1 MNPLTLLKGASV
13 AIKAFTVANATPIG
27 LAATGIGLVVTGIL
41 AWRAGKKS
49 SLVIGKAKV
58 EKGEPLTK
66 VEKVKATWKLWL
78 PVVASIVLTFGA
90 AAGTYYIQST
100 KIAELSA
107 TVNTL
112 MASNKELYSEIDE
125 LKSAVPEEVKKLEN
139 QKAWD
144 YHDKQSPG
152 LGGVM
157 IYDPMLCKHWYD
169 DIDVATYAKEK
180 CVEHFKEK
188 GEITLGDMYYIF
200 GQKLRGEISEWKL
213 IEDYYNHNDPNGP
226 GINLKKTTRIRDD
239 DEVEEMWILEYDRS
253 VLINPKNPID
263 EELNRERVIDL
274 RDDITEDYN
283 DDELMS
289 TINNAFA

>member
-1 MNPLTLLKGASV
+1 MNPLTLLKGAGV

-41 AWRAGKKS
+41 AWKAGKKS
-49 SLVIGKAKV
+49 SLVIGKAKI

-125 LKSAVPEEVKKLEN
+125 LKSISPEEVEKVEDKS
-139 QKAWD
+139 AWK
-144 YHDKQSPG
+144 YHDTHHNNG
-152 LGGVM
+152 HGGVM
-157 IYDPMLCKHWYD
+157 IYDPFLCKHWYD
-169 DIDVATYAKEK
+169 DIDVVAYAKSK
-180 CVEHFKEK
+180 CIDHFKEQ

-200 GQKLRGEISEWKL
+200 GQKLRGSIANWKL
-213 IEDYYNHNDPNGP
+213 IEDFSNHNNPDGP
-226 GINLKKTTRIRDD
+226 GINLRKTTRIRDD
-239 DEVEEMWILEYDRS
+239 DEVEEMWVLEYDRS
-253 VLINPKNPID
+253 VLINPDIYD
-263 EELNRERVIDL
+263 DRERVIDL
-274 RDDITEDYN
+274 HDEITDDYN

>member
-1 MNPLTLLKGASV
+1 MNPLTLLKGAGV

-41 AWRAGKKS
+41 AWKAGKKS
-49 SLVIGKAKV
+49 SLVIGKAKI

-125 LKSAVPEEVKKLEN
+125 LKSISPEGVEKVEDKS
-139 QKAWD
+139 AWK
-144 YHDKQSPG
+144 YHDTHHNNG
-152 LGGVM
+152 HGGVM
-157 IYDPMLCKHWYD
+157 IYDPFLCKHWYD
-169 DIDVATYAKEK
+169 DIDVATYAKSK
-180 CVEHFKEK
+180 CIDHFKEQ

-200 GQKLRGEISEWKL
+200 GQKLRGSISNWKL
-213 IEDYYNHNDPNGP
+213 IEDFSNHNNPDGP
-226 GINLKKTTRIRDD
+226 GINLRKTTRIRDD
-239 DEVEEMWILEYDRS
+239 DEVEEMWVLEYDRS
-253 VLINPKNPID
+253 VLINPDIYD
-263 EELNRERVIDL
+263 DRERVIDL
-274 RDDITEDYN
+274 HDEITDDYN